1 VVKNLIRRVSFVA
14 GWFALLPAFT
24 VIPAFAGVT
33 IGQNFIASSYTT
45 NSQALPPDSDGAIG
59 PRHFVEFING
69 TFAAF
74 NRNDPGNVFQE
85 SDIDFWANAG
95 VLLASDKGIS
105 DPRVIYDPLSQRWFA
120 SQVDFDANAAAGGQD
135 ETLEANDFLLAFSA
149 TSDPTGD
156 WVAFRFRADTV
167 SNAFADF
174 PTLGVDSNAVY
185 LSGNMFKGE
194 LNNLGP
200 NLVSI
205 PKADLLNSNITTRTY
220 FGLLDPNLYGW
231 VLQPALCFD
240 ATTNGAI
247 LSMGDVGSDDL
258 LHSNIFSFRVLGA
271 GHANATLSTP
281 VNITVDPYFCPFNSD
296 MDSPLFNVTQPDGT
310 TTLQANDPRFAAFVY
325 NVGGVLYG
333 VHNTELNGRIAIQW
347 YRVDAA
353 TGVLLEQGTISD
365 SNLDLFFP
373 TIAANPNGDVIIGC
387 NGSSAT
393 TFVSNFAYVGK
404 TVDGVTTF
412 GSSPLLLQ
420 AGVASYHDANEI
432 LAQLLDDPVVD
443 SRWGDYNAISVDP
456 NDPSQF
462 WTIQMYA
469 SDVDNSDNG
478 FGEGIWS
485 TQVAQLLITTPAA
498 LLSIA
503 PAGPNVIL
511 SWPLSTASFHLQSSD
526 GLASTNLWGDV
537 VAPLTTNGNQI
548 TATIPLQD
556 GQQFFRLKQ

>member
-1 VVKNLIRRVSFVA
+1 LVV
-14 GWFALLPAFT
+14 GWFALLQAFT
-24 VIPAFAGVT
+24 VAPAFAGVT
-33 IGQNFIASSYTT
+33 IGQNFIGTSYST
-45 NSQALPPDSDGAIG
+45 NSQALPPDSDGVIG
-59 PRHFVEFING
+59 PQHFVEFING
-69 TFAAF
+69 TFAAYD
-74 NRNDPGNVFQE
+74 RTDPSNVFRE
-85 SDIDFWANAG
+85 SDIDFWADAG
-95 VLLASDKGIS
+95 INLASDKGIS
-105 DPRVIYDPLSQRWFA
+105 DPRVIYDPASQRWFA

-135 ETLEANDFLLAFSA
+135 VTLEANDFLLAFSV
-149 TSDPTGD
+149 TSDPTGA
-156 WVAFRFRADTV
+156 WVGFRFRADTK

-174 PTLGVDSNAVY
+174 PTLGVDTNAVY
-185 LSGNMFKGE
+185 LAGNMFKGE

-220 FGLLDPNLYGW
+220 FGILDPALYGW

-247 LSMGDVGSDDL
+247 LSMGDVGSDDQ
-258 LHSNIFSFRVLGA
+258 LHSNIFAFRVLGA

-281 VNITVDPYFCPFNSD
+281 VNLTVAPYVCPFNSD
-296 MDSPLFNVTQPDGT
+296 MDSPLFNVHQPDNT

-353 TGVLLEQGTISD
+353 SGALLEQGTISD
-365 SNLDLFFP
+365 SDLDLFFP
-373 TIAANPNGDVIIGC
+373 SIAANASGTVIIGC

-393 TFVSNFAYVGK
+393 TFVGSYAYVGQ
-404 TVDGVTTF
+404 TVGGVTTF
-412 GSSPLLLQ
+412 GGSPLLLR

-462 WTIQMYA
+462 WLIQMYC

-485 TQVAQLLITTPAA
+485 TEITQLLFTTPAPP
-498 LLSIA
+498 LSIA
-503 PAGPNVIL
+503 PAGPNVLL
-511 SWPLSTASFHLQSSD
+511 SWPLTAASYRLQSSS
-526 GLASTNLWGDV
+526 GIAATNLWGDV

-548 TATIPLQD
+548 TATLPLQ
-556 GQQFFRLKQ
+556 GTQQFFRLKQ